1 LLIDSISKSTIDNQQ
16 SFNMAQIRTGLLGE
30 IVAMSWDTLT
40 TSKMRSA
47 LTVLGVVIGITSIV
61 GMTSLIR
68 GFDNSLRDSIKQLGP
83 NTIIV
88 QKWGALSFAS
98 GKSFLEVAR
107 RPNLSKEDAQAIERD
122 CPSVGL
128 IDVWLG
134 AFGNTQSR
142 IYYGH
147 EKTKQVMILG
157 ATENWAAV
165 NSAKLEY
172 GRLFLPTEVE
182 HRRQVV
188 VLGNNPWQSLFPNID
203 PIGKVVR
210 IGSNEF
216 TVIGV
221 LGKRPSPGGFSTGA
235 DDFAVVPFTA
245 HEKFYGKVLKGS
257 AKISASSFNPAVF
270 RTAMIAVV
278 PREGMREQAMREVE
292 AVMRIRHKLNLDQP
306 NDFDIVTQD
315 AVLKVWEQISS
326 ATFLALIVISSIA
339 LMVGGIGVMAIM
351 MISVTERTREIGVRK
366 ALGARRR
373 EILWQF
379 LIEAAFLTSA
389 GGVLGIL
396 FGSSIGLIVHWA
408 SGFPV
413 SLPWWSFAIGIGF
426 SASVGIFFGLFPAI
440 KASRL
445 DPIEALRYE

>member
-1 LLIDSISKSTIDNQQ
+1 MPGLRS
-16 SFNMAQIRTGLLGE
+16 GLLSE
-30 IVAMSWDTLT
+30 IVVMSFDTLR

-68 GFDNSLRDSIKQLGP
+68 GFDQSFRDAITQLGP
-83 NTIIV
+83 DTLIV

-98 GKSFLEVAR
+98 GKSFLDVAR
-107 RPNLSKEDAQAIERD
+107 RPNLTKEDAQAIERD
-122 CPSVGL
+122 CPSVAMV
-128 IDVWLG
+128 DVWLG
-134 AFGNTQSR
+134 AMGGFSQSR
-142 IYYGH
+142 IYFGH
-147 EKTKQVMILG
+147 ERTKRLIVLG
-157 ATENWAAV
+157 ATENWSAV
-165 NSAKLEY
+165 NFAKVEA
-172 GRLFLPTEVE
+172 GRVFTPVENE
-182 HRRQVV
+182 HRKPV
-188 VLGNNPWQSLFPNID
+188 VLLGYNPWQALFPNLD
-203 PIGKVVR
+203 PIGKTVR
-210 IGSNEF
+210 IGSTPF

-221 LGKRPSPGGFSTGA
+221 LGKRPSPGNFSTGA
-235 DDFAVVPFTA
+235 DDFALIPYST
-245 HEKFYGKVLKGS
+245 HEKMFGKVLKGS

-278 PREGMREQAMREVE
+278 PREGMREAAMREVE
-292 AVMRIRHKLNLDQP
+292 AVIRIRHNLKLDEP
-306 NDFDIVTQD
+306 NDFDLATQD
-315 AVLKVWEQISS
+315 AVLKVWEKFSQ
-326 ATFLALIVISSIA
+326 ATFLALVVISSIA

-379 LIEAAFLTSA
+379 LIEAVFLTSM
-389 GGVLGIL
+389 GGLLGIL
-396 FGSSIGLIVHWA
+396 FGSSLGLGVHWL

-426 SASVGIFFGLFPAI
+426 SASVGIFFGLFPAF

>member
-1 LLIDSISKSTIDNQQ
+1 
-16 SFNMAQIRTGLLGE
+16 MARIRTGLLGE
-30 IVAMSWDTLT
+30 IVAMSWDTLR

-68 GFDNSLRDSIKQLGP
+68 GFDNSLRDSIRQLGP

-107 RPNLSKEDAQAIERD
+107 RPNLSKEDALAIERD

-128 IDVWLG
+128 LDVWLG

-165 NSAKLEY
+165 NSAKVEF
-172 GRLFLPTEVE
+172 GRLFMPTEVE

-203 PIGKVVR
+203 PIGKTVR

-235 DDFAVVPFTA
+235 DDFAVIPFSA

-278 PREGMREQAMREVE
+278 PREGMREQAMKEVE
-292 AVMRIRHKLNLDQP
+292 AVLRIRHKLNLDQP
-306 NDFDIVTQD
+306 NDFDLATQD
-315 AVLKVWEQISS
+315 AVLKVWDQISS

-389 GGVLGIL
+389 GGVLGII

-426 SASVGIFFGLFPAI
+426 SASVGIFFGLFPAV